1 MSSTGKGVKYM
12 QIRHHCVRQYIEHG
26 VLMIKFVRSKDNTSD
41 ICTKNMSGNLLQKHS
56 EDF

>member
-1 MSSTGKGVKYM
+1 M